1 MPGMCPFELPG
12 EKSGDQNE
20 PLNLEELGS
29 PVPGEALTEN
39 FNPYDYAMVMG
50 EDGLPREAG
59 TPWQSQDAATIPLTP
74 ETVKCLPQA
83 PRDPTCAGLAVCKYY
98 KRQRVHNPAA
108 PDRAMIQRFC
118 TVTELRGINGACMA
132 LDDAGIFDCEFRD
145 PPDPED
151 TRRLDAIDC
160 DKITKGRIRL
170 REEAA
175 TGTVHGYRMFRTPED
190 VAAGKYV
197 LDENEISTA
206 ELNRPKAVD
215 PFAADEVPPPPPV
228 PSAENTLVAG
238 AHPDGDPRSTEQIIA
253 DVNTLLTP
261 SAAPAEPSPA
271 TPTDPKEP
279 TDA

>member
-1 MPGMCPFELPG
+1 MCPFELPA
-12 EKSGDQNE
+12 EKSSDNNE

-29 PVPGEALTEN
+29 PAPGDGIIEN
-39 FNPYDYAMVMG
+39 FNPYDYAVVMG
-50 EDGLPREAG
+50 PDGMPMEAS

-74 ETVKCLPQA
+74 ETVKCLPQ
-83 PRDPTCAGLAVCKYY
+83 PPKKDGEAGLSACRFY
-98 KRQRVHNPAA
+98 KRQRVHNPSA

-151 TRRLDAIDC
+151 TLRLDAIDSS
-160 DKITKGRIRL
+160 KVTKGRIRL

-197 LDENEISTA
+197 LDENEISSA
-206 ELNRPKAVD
+206 ELNRPKTTD
-215 PFAADEVPPPPPV
+215 PFAE
-228 PSAENTLVAG
+228 
-238 AHPDGDPRSTEQIIA
+238 DG
-253 DVNTLLTP
+253 
-261 SAAPAEPSPA
+261 APAPPTQ
-271 TPTDPKEP
+271 TPTADATDSLKEP
-279 TDA
+279 KDA